1 MGTRAT
7 AGGMGAQRIADG
19 GGGRTIGHLLP
30 RARAAWRRATFPLTR
45 RRIAGV
51 LRSPVPAIPYDD
63 DAIFWPLQ
71 REFAPRDSYRYGAR
85 DLWQRASTRT
95 QALLDLPALRE
106 PGARVL
112 EAGCGDG
119 MTGYL
124 LRCYGHAVT
133 LTDIADWRD
142 RRARG
147 LDFVRADL
155 CAGVALA
162 PDRFDLV
169 CSYNTFEHLDHP
181 DRALDELVRVCKPG
195 GLVRLQFGPLYA
207 SAWGLH
213 AYKTL
218 TIPYAQFLFSP
229 AFIADKLRMLGIR
242 DLGVARETLQPLNRW
257 RVAGFSRLWE
267 RADCDVIAQSARQD
281 RSGLALID
289 RFPRAFTGRGL
300 TFADVAT
307 KQLAVTLRKRGAA

>member
-7 AGGMGAQRIADG
+7 AGGIHAQPIEAG
-19 GGGRTIGHLLP
+19 GSRQTARHLLP
-30 RARAAWRRATFPLTR
+30 RIRTAWHGATFPLMR

-51 LRSPVPAIPYDD
+51 LRSPAPAIPYDD
-63 DAIFWPLQ
+63 DAIFWSLQ
-71 REFAPRDSYRYGAR
+71 RGFAPRDSYRYGSQ
-85 DLWQRASTRT
+85 DLWRRGAART
-95 QALLDLPALRE
+95 LALLELPILRE

-162 PDRFDLV
+162 ADQFDLV

-181 DRALDELVRVCKPG
+181 GRALDELVRVCKPG
-195 GLVRLQFGPLYA
+195 GIIRLQFGPLYA

-229 AFIADKLRMLGIR
+229 AFIADKLRALGIR
-242 DLGVARETLQPLNRW
+242 DLGGARDTLQPLNHW
-257 RVAGFSRLWE
+257 RAADFRRLWR
-267 RADCDVIAQSARQD
+267 RADCDVIAQSARHD

-289 RFPRAFTGRGL
+289 RFPQAFTGRGL
-300 TFADVAT
+300 TFADIVT
-307 KQLAVTLRKRGAA
+307 KQLAVTLRKREVA